1 VIGVRIEYNFNL
13 DRVDVPC
20 FSVEAEEGPQKIFT
34 LTTVILNVLAE
45 RPRADVIFH
54 SPNPGDL
61 PKKVTQFKKI
71 LASAPAAPNFDFKQG
86 ESGSLGSSYYLWLS
100 IHATGG
106 GAKG

>member
-1 VIGVRIEYNFNL
+1 MRIEYNFNL

-45 RPRADVIFH
+45 RPRTDVIFH

-61 PKKVTQFKKI
+61 TKKIGQFKQI
-71 LASAPAAPNFDFKQG
+71 LGSAPAAPKFEYTKGQ
-86 ESGSLGSSYYLWLS
+86 EGSLGSSYYQWLS
-100 IHATGG
+100 IHATGDAAQG
-106 GAKG
+106 

>member
-1 VIGVRIEYNFNL
+1 VRIEYNFNL
-13 DRVDVPC
+13 DQIDSPC
-20 FSVEAEEGPQKIFT
+20 FSVEAEEGPQKLFT

-61 PKKVTQFKKI
+61 PKKVSQFKKI
-71 LASAPAAPNFDFKQG
+71 LGSAPAALAFDFKQG

-100 IHATGG
+100 IHSNG
-106 GAKG
+106 GAAQG

>member
-1 VIGVRIEYNFNL
+1 MRIEYNFNL
-13 DRVDVPC
+13 DQVDVPC

-45 RPRADVIFH
+45 RPHAAVIFH

-61 PKKVTQFKKI
+61 PKKLEQLKKI
-71 LASAPAAPNFDFKQG
+71 IRSAPAAPVLDFKEG
-86 ESGSLGSSYYLWLS
+86 ESGSLGSSYYRWLS

-106 GAKG
+106 AARG